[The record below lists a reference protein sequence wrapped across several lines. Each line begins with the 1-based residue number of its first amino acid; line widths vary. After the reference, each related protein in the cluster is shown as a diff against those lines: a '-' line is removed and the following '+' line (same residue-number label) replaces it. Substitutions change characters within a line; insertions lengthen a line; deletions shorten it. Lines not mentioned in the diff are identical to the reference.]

1 MMLEKKEI
9 DIIELFIDEL
19 ASRAFYGY
27 AGEKPLVVL
36 AALETAGD
44 VMRENQLN
52 LSQALS
58 STLLGKEIKRTFVSL
73 VRRTGK
79 IRDPDSSWSNVV
91 TSRKELLVILNE
103 RKSVD
108 ESFRTITMERTD
120 KILRKYYIILGLQLP
135 YRKQSRS

>member
-1 MMLEKKEI
+1 MLEKKEI

-44 VMRENQLN
+44 VMRENQLT

-73 VRRTGK
+73 ARKTGK

-108 ESFRTITMERTD
+108 EAFKAVSKERAE
-120 KILRKYYIILGLQLP
+120 KMLRKYYTKLGLQFP
-135 YRKQSRS
+135 SK

>member
-1 MMLEKKEI
+1 MIEKQEL
-9 DIIELFIDEL
+9 DAIELFIDKL
-19 ASRAFYGY
+19 ASKAFYGC
-27 AGEKPLVVL
+27 AGEKPLAVL

-44 VMRENQLN
+44 VMRENQLT

-73 VRRTGK
+73 ARRTGK

-91 TSRKELLVILNE
+91 TSKKDLLVILNE

-108 ESFRTITMERTD
+108 EAFKAVSKERAE
-120 KILRKYYIILGLQLP
+120 KMLRKYYTKLGLQFP
-135 YRKQSRS
+135 SK

>member
-1 MMLEKKEI
+1 MIEKQEL
-9 DIIELFIDEL
+9 DAIELFIDKL
-19 ASRAFYGY
+19 ASKAFYEY
-27 AGEKPLVVL
+27 AGEKPLAVL

-44 VMRENQLN
+44 VMRENQLT

-73 VRRTGK
+73 ARKTGK

-91 TSRKELLVILNE
+91 TSKKELLVILNE

-108 ESFRTITMERTD
+108 EAFKAVSKERAE
-120 KILRKYYIILGLQLP
+120 KMLRKYYTKLGLQFP
-135 YRKQSRS
+135 SK

>member
-1 MMLEKKEI
+1 MIEKQEL
-9 DIIELFIDEL
+9 DAIELFIDKL
-19 ASRAFYGY
+19 ASKAFYEY
-27 AGEKPLVVL
+27 AGEKPLAVL

-44 VMRENQLN
+44 VMRENQLT

-73 VRRTGK
+73 ARRAGK

-91 TSRKELLVILNE
+91 TSKKELLVILNE

-108 ESFRTITMERTD
+108 EAFKAVSKERAE
-120 KILRKYYIILGLQLP
+120 KMLRKYYTKLGLQFP
-135 YRKQSRS
+135 SK

>member
-1 MMLEKKEI
+1 MLEKREI
-9 DIIELFIDEL
+9 DIIEMFIDEL

-103 RKSVD
+103 RKSLD
-108 ESFRTITMERTD
+108 EAFRTITMERTD
-120 KILRKYYIILGLQLP
+120 KILRKYYIVLGLQLP
-135 YRKQSRS
+135 

>member
-1 MMLEKKEI
+1 MIEKQEL
-9 DIIELFIDEL
+9 DAIELFIDKL
-19 ASRAFYGY
+19 ASKAFYEY
-27 AGEKPLVVL
+27 AGEKPLAVL

-44 VMRENQLN
+44 VMRENQLT

-73 VRRTGK
+73 ARRTGK

-91 TSRKELLVILNE
+91 TSKKELLVILNE

-108 ESFRTITMERTD
+108 EAFKAVSKERAE
-120 KILRKYYIILGLQLP
+120 KMLRKYYTKLGLQFP
-135 YRKQSRS
+135 SK

>member
-1 MMLEKKEI
+1 MMLEKREI

-27 AGEKPLVVL
+27 AGEKPLAVL

-58 STLLGKEIKRTFVSL
+58 STLLGKEIKRTFIRL
-73 VRRTGK
+73 TQRTGK
-79 IRDPDSSWSNVV
+79 LKDPDSSWSNVV
-91 TSRKELLVILNE
+91 TSKKELLTILQE
-103 RKSVD
+103 KKSVD
-108 ESFRTITMERTD
+108 EAFRTASKERTD
-120 KILRKYYIILGLQLP
+120 KILAKYHSKLGLHFP
-135 YRKQSRS
+135 SK

>member
-1 MMLEKKEI
+1 MLEKREI
-9 DIIELFIDEL
+9 DIIEMFIDEL
-19 ASRAFYGY
+19 ASRAFYEY
-27 AGEKPLVVL
+27 AGEKPLAVL

-44 VMRENQLN
+44 VMRENQLT

-73 VRRTGK
+73 ARRTGK

-91 TSRKELLVILNE
+91 TSKKELLVILNE

-108 ESFRTITMERTD
+108 EAFKAVSKERAE
-120 KILRKYYIILGLQLP
+120 KMLRKYYTKLGLQFP
-135 YRKQSRS
+135 SK

>member
-1 MMLEKKEI
+1 MIEKQEL
-9 DIIELFIDEL
+9 DAIELFIDKL
-19 ASRAFYGY
+19 ASKAFYEY
-27 AGEKPLVVL
+27 AGEKPLAVL

-44 VMRENQLN
+44 VMRENQLT

-73 VRRTGK
+73 ARRTGK

-91 TSRKELLVILNE
+91 TSKKELLVILNE

-108 ESFRTITMERTD
+108 EAFKAVSKERAE
-120 KILRKYYIILGLQLP
+120 KMLRKYYTKLGL
-135 YRKQSRS
+135 

>member
-1 MMLEKKEI
+1 MIEKHEL
-9 DIIELFIDEL
+9 DAIELFIDKL
-19 ASRAFYGY
+19 ASNAFYGY
-27 AGEKPLVVL
+27 AGEKPLAVL

-44 VMRENQLN
+44 VMRENQLT

-91 TSRKELLVILNE
+91 TSKKELLVILNE

-108 ESFRTITMERTD
+108 EAFKAVSKERAE
-120 KILRKYYIILGLQLP
+120 KMLRKYYTKLGL
-135 YRKQSRS
+135 

>member
-1 MMLEKKEI
+1 MIEKQEL
-9 DIIELFIDEL
+9 DAIELFIDKL
-19 ASRAFYGY
+19 ASKAFYEY
-27 AGEKPLVVL
+27 AGEKPLAVL

-44 VMRENQLN
+44 IMRENQLT

-73 VRRTGK
+73 ARKTGK

-91 TSRKELLVILNE
+91 TSKKELLVILNE

-108 ESFRTITMERTD
+108 EAFKAVSKERAE
-120 KILRKYYIILGLQLP
+120 KMLRKYYTKLGLQFP
-135 YRKQSRS
+135 SK

>member
-1 MMLEKKEI
+1 MIEKQEL
-9 DIIELFIDEL
+9 DAIELFMDKL
-19 ASRAFYGY
+19 ASKAFYGY
-27 AGEKPLVVL
+27 AGEKPLAVL

-44 VMRENQLN
+44 VMRENQLT

-73 VRRTGK
+73 ARRTGK

-91 TSRKELLVILNE
+91 TSKKELLVILNE

-108 ESFRTITMERTD
+108 EAFKAVSKERAE
-120 KILRKYYIILGLQLP
+120 KMLRKYYTKLGL
-135 YRKQSRS
+135 

>member
-1 MMLEKKEI
+1 MIEKQEL
-9 DIIELFIDEL
+9 DAIELFIDKL
-19 ASRAFYGY
+19 ASKAFYGC

-44 VMRENQLN
+44 VMRENQLT

-73 VRRTGK
+73 ARRTGK

-91 TSRKELLVILNE
+91 TSKKELLTILHE

-108 ESFRTITMERTD
+108 EAFRTMTKERTD
-120 KILRKYYIILGLQLP
+120 KIKRKYCTILGLQLP
-135 YRKQSRS
+135 SKKQSRS

>member
-1 MMLEKKEI
+1 MIEKQEL
-9 DIIELFIDEL
+9 DAIELFIDKL
-19 ASRAFYGY
+19 ASKAFYEY
-27 AGEKPLVVL
+27 AGEKPLAVL

-44 VMRENQLN
+44 IMRENQLT

-73 VRRTGK
+73 ARRTGK

-91 TSRKELLVILNE
+91 TSKKELLVILNE

-108 ESFRTITMERTD
+108 EAFKAVSKERAE
-120 KILRKYYIILGLQLP
+120 KMLRKYYTKLGLQFP
-135 YRKQSRS
+135 SK

>member
-1 MMLEKKEI
+1 MIEKQELDAI
-9 DIIELFIDEL
+9 DLFIDKL
-19 ASRAFYGY
+19 ASKAFYEY
-27 AGEKPLVVL
+27 AGEKPLAVL

-44 VMRENQLN
+44 VMRENQLT

-73 VRRTGK
+73 ARRAGK

-91 TSRKELLVILNE
+91 TSKKELLVILNE

-108 ESFRTITMERTD
+108 EAFKAVSKERAE
-120 KILRKYYIILGLQLP
+120 KMLRKYYTKLGLQFP
-135 YRKQSRS
+135 SK